1 MNQGFFD
8 EHTFFKGTKK
18 QKQKQELH
26 YICIRVYKKRFITY
40 WGEKKGKK
48 IQQESFSK
56 VAAKQQERDY
66 TNFDF
71 LSIMYNLQK

>member
-1 MNQGFFD
+1 MNQGFCD
-8 EHTFFKGTKK
+8 EHTFFKGTK
-18 QKQKQELH
+18 KQKQELH

-40 WGEKKGKK
+40 WGKKREKK